1 MKHRKSTRSPD
12 MAKSHLEKC
21 VSDSWYL
28 EFDVPKF
35 INSLDFTADEENKF
49 YQKGKTII

>member
-1 MKHRKSTRSPD
+1 MNRRKSIQSLG
-12 MAKSHLEKC
+12 MAKKHLEKC

-35 INSLDFTADEENKF
+35 INSLEFTADEENKF
-49 YQKGKTII
+49 YQKGKRII